1 VETLYEKPKI
11 EKPVL
16 EENKEES
23 DHASPRSQGSKGV

>member
-1 VETLYEKPKI
+1 VETLNEKPVI

-23 DHASPRSQGSKGV
+23 DHATPGSQGSKGV